1 MKVVVNFV
9 WVNRQMIIYWVR
21 ESFEEVF
28 KRKVEDM
35 EMEIVYD
42 VVYNIVKFEEYEVD
56 GKKVKVVVYRKGVM
70 RVFFVGYLD
79 VLRVYRDVGQLV
91 LILGLM
97 GIVSYVFVGVEGLMR
112 EIFGSFCYGVGRFL
126 SRKVVIRQY
135 CGDRFRNEFFQRGIY
150 VRVVFFCV
158 VVEEVL
164 GVYKSV
170 DNVVQVVYEVGIV
183 NFVVRMRLMG
193 VVKG

>member
-1 MKVVVNFV
+1 
-9 WVNRQMIIYWVR
+9 MIIYWVR

-79 VLRVYRDVGQLV
+79 VLRVYRDVG
-91 LILGLM
+91 
-97 GIVSYVFVGVEGLMR
+97 
-112 EIFGSFCYGVGRFL
+112 
-126 SRKVVIRQY
+126 
-135 CGDRFRNEFFQRGIY
+135 
-150 VRVVFFCV
+150 
-158 VVEEVL
+158 
-164 GVYKSV
+164 
-170 DNVVQVVYEVGIV
+170 
-183 NFVVRMRLMG
+183 
-193 VVKG
+193 

>member
-1 MKVVVNFV
+1 MVYMGSRGFGYQVVSDYLRIMEKVNRKYGVLWLDREFVSVLFQSEEGQQYFSVMKVVVNFV

-97 GIVSYVFVGVEGLMR
+97 GIVSYVFVGVEGLTER
-112 EIFGSFCYGVGRFL
+112 DFWKFLLWCWKVFEQESCYQ
-126 SRKVVIRQY
+126 I
-135 CGDRFRNEFFQRGIY
+135 
-150 VRVVFFCV
+150 
-158 VVEEVL
+158 VL
-164 GVYKSV
+164 W
-170 DNVVQVVYEVGIV
+170 
-183 NFVVRMRLMG
+183 
-193 VVKG
+193 